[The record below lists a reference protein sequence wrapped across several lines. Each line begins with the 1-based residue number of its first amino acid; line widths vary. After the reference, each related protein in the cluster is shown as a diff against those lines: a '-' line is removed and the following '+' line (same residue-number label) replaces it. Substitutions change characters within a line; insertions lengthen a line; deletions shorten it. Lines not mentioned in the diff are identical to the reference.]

1 MDWVISS
8 RVPNRERFNDYPV
21 ARSRKKFR
29 RTVCLNLL
37 YINNKHG
44 KDIVYSLQKYKVV
57 KKIDFGSILLPVK
70 SSDLEKLQPILDS
83 GVFEKPVLK
92 LSIYKNRR
100 GRYKG
105 IYLWCKANLGTCRIN
120 PMFATTYDYEIISID
135 DMKIIVEDAPSAF

>member
-21 ARSRKKFR
+21 ARSRKKIR
-29 RTVCLNLL
+29 RTVYLNLL

>member
-29 RTVCLNLL
+29 RTVYLNLL

-105 IYLWCKANLGTCRIN
+105 IYLWCKASLGTCRIN

-135 DMKIIVEDAPSAF
+135 DMKIIVADAPSAL

>member
-1 MDWVISS
+1 MAKSIAD
-8 RVPNRERFNDYPV
+8 
-21 ARSRKKFR
+21 
-29 RTVCLNLL
+29 
-37 YINNKHG
+37 
-44 KDIVYSLQKYKVV
+44 KV
-57 KKIDFGSILLPVK
+57 DFGAILLPVK
-70 SSDLEKLQPILDS
+70 SEDLEKLQPILDS
-83 GVFEKPVLK
+83 GVFKKPVLK